1 MKLSV
6 AAFALGASALLVD
19 WTASAEYVRS
29 AQGQGQ
35 GQYVPSAGTCL
46 STVAAMIGSGE
57 LQRQNVNWNNKAA
70 YYANVDDY
78 YLKNYDNYFYNGNGN
93 VNDAEQAG
101 YEQAGYG
108 NWNQYNNANNEEDQQ
123 AQDQQG
129 QYDQQDQNNDAYL
142 AQMCNCYANN
152 EAAGEAGEN
161 RNNNYQYNNQ
171 YNNEAAGEAGED
183 RNNEEAQDA
192 NANADAC
199 QEYCDRQDQAQYQAQ
214 YQPAVTR
221 TAIYNGLASLAE
233 TLEIDI
239 DDYNVAGQA
248 QNAEAN
254 YANNEEAGEDRNN
267 NQYNE
272 AAGEDR
278 NNNANDQ
285 YNNADADA
293 YAYGNGKWASATSG
307 DCDLDLLSNYVL
319 AYDEELAETLDI
331 GDRCTFSQFYDLT
344 VRLIQQGGC
353 DALLEMQNAEEN
365 EEKELVKNIF
375 EYCQDEYAAIGINL
389 EEIDVNGK

>member
-267 NQYNE
+267 ANY
-272 AAGEDR
+272 
-278 NNNANDQ
+278 ANDAN
-285 YNNADADA
+285 YANNEEAQAA
-293 YAYGNGKWASATSG
+293 NNCECHANKPQ
-307 DCDLDLLSNYVL
+307 L
-319 AYDEELAETLDI
+319 YD
-331 GDRCTFSQFYDLT
+331 QFYDLT
-344 VRLIQQGGC
+344 VSYIEQGGC
-353 DALLEMQNAEEN
+353 DTMLQCEEMQKKNEYENEEQKELCEEMQNED
-365 EEKELVKNIF
+365 EKELEKNIF
-375 EYCQDEYAAIGINL
+375 EYCQDDYAAAGINP